1 VTLNNFKTI
10 VAILFIFLLCTS
22 ASANLSHSLDLKIK
36 TSKEEK
42 LIFDTIENQSGWP
55 QIYDGGIEDCAQKI
69 AIDSNDNIIV
79 SGYSVYGSR
88 SNADTIKYDSE
99 GNELWHKS
107 YNSGTNDVGWGL
119 TVDDNDNVIVFG
131 YSGIL
136 PVSEG
141 NSFIV
146 KYNSDG
152 EEQWN
157 KTINKEEC
165 DFPGDITTDNDC
177 CIIITGGSG
186 KWGSNVYYW
195 TIFMNESGIEQWNHT
210 FHEGPID
217 LGLGVAVDSQGD
229 IIVTGF
235 SATPF
240 TDSVFIFKYHSSGEI
255 IWEKRRPGNEPWD
268 VAIDSKDNIIITGN
282 NYEYPS
288 IKFFTMK
295 CDKDGNLLWI
305 NEFDSGAYDG
315 ANSVAIDSKD
325 RIIVG
330 GFSGFSQSNY
340 FEHCCIIYDSDG
352 KELCIK
358 REGIK
363 GYIYGVAVDSSDT
376 IFVTGFI
383 LEGLNAY
390 YTTRYVDVIP
400 PDAQIKKPKEKYL
413 HLFNVPLLPLPRN
426 TISIGKLTVYLD
438 IENLSDIEK
447 VEFYL
452 DNYLYE
458 TQSISPYEW
467 ILPQTSIG
475 KHDIQLFV
483 YDSTGS
489 INRKQIELLKLI

>member
-1 VTLNNFKTI
+1 MDKKISNQKKV
-10 VAILFIFLLCTS
+10 
-22 ASANLSHSLDLKIK
+22 SLQSIK
-36 TSKEEK
+36 
-42 LIFDTIENQSGWP
+42 NPSGWP

-79 SGYSVYGSR
+79 SGYSVYGSK

-99 GNELWHKS
+99 GNELWHAS

-119 TVDDNDNVIVFG
+119 TVDDNDNVIIFG

-136 PVSEG
+136 PVSKG
-141 NSFIV
+141 HCFIV
-146 KYNSDG
+146 KYNSEGD
-152 EEQWN
+152 EQWN
-157 KTINKEEC
+157 ITISKEEC
-165 DFPGDITTDNDC
+165 DFPGDITADHEGNV
-177 CIIITGGSG
+177 IITGGSG

-195 TIFMNESGIEQWNHT
+195 TILMNESGIEQWNHT
-210 FHEGPID
+210 FHEGPVDI
-217 LGLGVAVDSQGD
+217 GLGVAVDSQGD

-240 TDSVFIFKYHSSGEI
+240 TDSVFILKYNSLGKI

-268 VAIDSKDNIIITGN
+268 IAIDSNDNIIITGN
-282 NYEYPS
+282 NYDYPS

-295 CDKDGNLLWI
+295 CDRDGNLMWI
-305 NEFDSGAYDG
+305 KEFDSGVYDG
-315 ANSVAIDSKD
+315 ANGVAIDSKD

-330 GFSGFSQSNY
+330 GFSGFSQNNN
-340 FEHCCIIYDSDG
+340 FEHCCIIYDSYG
-352 KELCIK
+352 IELCIK
-358 REGIK
+358 REGVK

-390 YTTRYVDVIP
+390 YTTKYTDITP
-400 PDAQIKKPKEKYL
+400 PEAQLKKPREKYL
-413 HLFNVPLLPLPRN
+413 HLFDIPILPLPKN
-426 TISIGKLTVYLD
+426 TVSIGKLTVTLD
-438 IENLSDIEK
+438 IEKPSEVEK

-458 TQSISPYEW
+458 TMIILPFEW

-475 KHDIQLFV
+475 KHNIQIFT

-489 INRKQIELLKLI
+489 ITRNQIELLKLF